1 MILVSTLNSR
11 SSGFM
16 GPKELQIGKS
26 PDNPDFKSLSG
37 TYKVNAFNIIT
48 QNPRYLNVVLLW
60 FRSEG
65 VFKNNYG
72 SRMYFGKG

>member
-1 MILVSTLNSR
+1 
-11 SSGFM
+11 M
-16 GPKELQIGKS
+16 GPKELRIGKCF
-26 PDNPDFKSLSG
+26 DKPDFKSLSG

-48 QNPRYLNVVLLW
+48 QNPCHFNVVLLW

-72 SRMYFGKG
+72 SRLFFGKMDLVFISNVKEVAK

>member
-11 SSGFM
+11 LSGFM
-16 GPKELQIGKS
+16 GPKELNSGGKRAKGTKFRIGKC
-26 PDNPDFKSLSG
+26 PDKPDFKSLSG

-48 QNPRYLNVVLLW
+48 QYLRYFNVVLLW

-65 VFKNNYG
+65 V
-72 SRMYFGKG
+72 